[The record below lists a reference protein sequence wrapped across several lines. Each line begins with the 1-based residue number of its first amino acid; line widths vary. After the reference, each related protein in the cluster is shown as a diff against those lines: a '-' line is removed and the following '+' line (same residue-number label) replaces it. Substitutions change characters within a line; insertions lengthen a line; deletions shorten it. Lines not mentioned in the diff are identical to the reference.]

1 VTGDKPIEYFR
12 PYVNEGLE
20 SSIKS
25 KDLKELIL
33 CLRYSKMLNTTTFK
47 EKEMIE
53 TGIKLFKELKLKE
66 IIQKKFAEA
75 LKEQDIFVLYQLSK
89 EYPMGAELKPN
100 YYKLMNERLISMKIG
115 EFIEN
120 FDFTKESHQNLTKI
134 FEKAKKWGMK
144 DQIEELEIQLLN
156 KIQLDNCIKTMRTC
170 QNSTEIYPLTLALM
184 QGRNLGNSTKEENKL
199 IEMTQE
205 RLSFLHEELK
215 YRVDIQNIKTIEA
228 LNHFEKNGRWTE
240 VSLESQNRL
249 KKDFEIAKERI
260 EKDEEIKNWTNSIH
274 KEIKNIKTI
283 LRNSKELID
292 LSILANLK
300 TLLQE
305 DMKFNDPELIS
316 STFKQVEMTI
326 EFQLQKEFDNLKPT
340 IEQVFQEQNEKE
352 IENILIK
359 YQDFPH
365 QEMKFLLSKGSEVW
379 LC

>member
-1 VTGDKPIEYFR
+1 
-12 PYVNEGLE
+12 
-20 SSIKS
+20 
-25 KDLKELIL
+25 
-33 CLRYSKMLNTTTFK
+33 
-47 EKEMIE
+47 
-53 TGIKLFKELKLKE
+53 
-66 IIQKKFAEA
+66 
-75 LKEQDIFVLYQLSK
+75 
-89 EYPMGAELKPN
+89 
-100 YYKLMNERLISMKIG
+100 
-115 EFIEN
+115 
-120 FDFTKESHQNLTKI
+120 
-134 FEKAKKWGMK
+134 
-144 DQIEELEIQLLN
+144 
-156 KIQLDNCIKTMRTC
+156 
-170 QNSTEIYPLTLALM
+170 M

-260 EKDEEIKNWTNSIH
+260 EKDEEIKNWTNFIH

-292 LSILANLK
+292 LSILDNLK
-300 TLLQE
+300 KLLQE